1 VPKYEIVRAIGGGAL
16 LDILSE
22 DFKEDK
28 EIHAFE
34 PVDKGAAIAEAMQFA
49 ERYETTC
56 SKS

>member
-1 VPKYEIVRAIGGGAL
+1 M
-16 LDILSE
+16 SE

-28 EIHAFE
+28 ETHIFE
-34 PVDKGAAIAEAMQFA
+34 LVDKAAAIAEAMQYA

>member
-1 VPKYEIVRAIGGGAL
+1 MPRYEIVRSIGGGAV

-28 EIHAFE
+28 ETHIFE